1 MSNTVSNPVK
11 PSDEEQ
17 AVRRSVDAQFPLVA
31 QLVASGRQGAPLP
44 MAPPAAPRTWT
55 FTDRD
60 TDEQMTFTCMVG
72 CTLNHASDVASPT
85 FRQDIWCQAA
95 GPEMWLPIN
104 TDGKPEEFRVLG
116 ITLNVRPWDRKLSER
131 LPHVD
136 IEFIDDHWVENLD
149 PDGLATVIRTL
160 AERVESLKV
169 AHAQLV
175 AVRAEYMGRK

>member
-1 MSNTVSNPVK
+1 MSITVSNPVN

-17 AVRRSVDAQFPLVA
+17 AVRRSVAAQFPLVA
-31 QLVASGRQGAPLP
+31 QLLASDGSEAPLP
-44 MAPPAAPRTWT
+44 MAPPAPPRTWT
-55 FTDRD
+55 FTDLR
-60 TDEQMTFTCMVG
+60 TGEEMTFTCMLG
-72 CTLNHASDVASPT
+72 CALDHTSDVATPT
-85 FRQDIWCQAA
+85 FREDIWCQAV

-160 AERVESLKV
+160 SERVESLKV

-175 AVRAEYMGRK
+175 AVRAEYAGRK